1 MKQLFKAVL
10 TLVAALS
17 LAGLGAIAQAQTG
30 VPQEGKDYNRL
41 QKPVP
46 MDTQGKSEVIEFF
59 AYSCGHCY
67 NFEPMLDAWIKK
79 APKDVVVKR
88 VPIAFRDNLVPH
100 QRLFYTIEAM
110 GKLDLLHSK
119 VFYAIH
125 TERRAL
131 ATAPEMAEWAS
142 TFGVNKDEFLKYY
155 NSFGVQTKVQRASKM
170 TEDYKIE
177 ATPTMSVNGRFVSSG
192 ADQRTLQTVDFLL
205 AQTPKK

>member
-1 MKQLFKAVL
+1 MNQLFKAVTRL
-10 TLVAALS
+10 AATLL
-17 LAGLGAIAQAQTG
+17 LAVPLASMAQSG
-30 VPQEGKDYNRL
+30 VPQEGKDYIRL
-41 QKPVP
+41 QKAVPV
-46 MDTQGKSEVIEFF
+46 DTQGKSEVIEFF

-110 GKLDLLHSK
+110 GKLEQLHSK

-142 TFGVNKDEFLKYY
+142 TFGINKDEFLKYY

-177 ATPTMSVNGRFVSSG
+177 ATPSMSVNGRFVSSG
-192 ADQRTLQTVDFLL
+192 ADQRTLHTVDFLL
-205 AQTPKK
+205 AQSLKK

>member
-1 MKQLFKAVL
+1 MNQLYKAITRL
-10 TLVAALS
+10 AATLL
-17 LAGLGAIAQAQTG
+17 LAVPLASMAQSG
-30 VPQEGKDYNRL
+30 VPQEGKDYTRL
-41 QKPVP
+41 QKAVPV
-46 MDTQGKSEVIEFF
+46 DAQGKSEVIEFF

-110 GKLDLLHSK
+110 GKLEQLHSK

-142 TFGVNKDEFLKYY
+142 TFGVNKDEFLKFY

-177 ATPTMSVNGRFVSSG
+177 ATPTMSVNGRFISSG
-192 ADQRTLQTVDFLL
+192 ADQRTLQTVDYLL
-205 AQTPKK
+205 AQSLKK